1 MDVTF
6 NDITLTEIFEEG
18 WVYDTLWV
26 DEGCFVDGTGFPR
39 CKIDG
44 KNHRI
49 SEFAIKSEVKEVR
62 VIMISLKIFHWGHD
76 GQWGLDGASE
86 EARL

>member
-1 MDVTF
+1 MQYVSSVDVTF

-39 CKIDG
+39 CKIEG
-44 KNHRI
+44 KNIGFPNGPSFMKI
-49 SEFAIKSEVKEVR
+49 SSSQGLKQPPK
-62 VIMISLKIFHWGHD
+62 ISPR
-76 GQWGLDGASE
+76 E
-86 EARL
+86 EKLSSQGP

>member
-1 MDVTF
+1 MQYVSSVDVTF

-39 CKIDG
+39 CKIEG
-44 KNHRI
+44 KNIRFPNGPSFSHGNFFI
-49 SEFAIKSEVKEVR
+49 PR
-62 VIMISLKIFHWGHD
+62 VEKTS
-76 GQWGLDGASE
+76 QN
-86 EARL
+86 

>member
-1 MDVTF
+1 MCTIYVNRLSYRKLPQFYIMYMHSYYLTTFFVLVQLEVQYVSSVDVTF

-39 CKIDG
+39 CKIEG
-44 KNHRI
+44 KNI
-49 SEFAIKSEVKEVR
+49 
-62 VIMISLKIFHWGHD
+62 
-76 GQWGLDGASE
+76 
-86 EARL
+86 

>member
-1 MDVTF
+1 MSSVDVTF

-44 KNHRI
+44 KNYRI
-49 SEFAIKSEVKEVR
+49 SEWAEFQVWKFLHPKGCKKP
-62 VIMISLKIFHWGHD
+62 LN
-76 GQWGLDGASE
+76 
-86 EARL
+86 